1 MNANESLYAALEERL
16 NLNQGIPYTPDWSA
30 APDFMALIVEHALA
44 TQPGSIFE
52 CSSGLT
58 TLMLARCCQMNGH
71 ANGNVN
77 SQGHIYSLENG
88 QEYAANTRSY
98 FERYGLDDYATVI
111 DAPLEKMTING
122 DEFLWYS
129 LDGISTHIPAQI
141 QPPSIDMLVIDGP
154 PGFIQMNSRYPA
166 LPQLFGLL
174 AEGCSIFLDDAA
186 REDEKRIVA
195 LWLAEF
201 PGLEHQYIDTE
212 RGCSLLT
219 LNR

>member
-1 MNANESLYAALEERL
+1 MMNANGILYAALEERL

-30 APDFMALIVEHALA
+30 APDFMRLIVEHALA
-44 TQPGSIFE
+44 TQPGSIVE

-58 TLMLARCCQMNGH
+58 TLMLARCCQINDHGK
-71 ANGNVN
+71 V
-77 SQGHIYSLENG
+77 YSLENG

-129 LDGISTHIPAQI
+129 TGGISTHIPAQI
-141 QPPSIDMLVIDGP
+141 QPSGIDMLVIDGP
-154 PGFIQMNSRYPA
+154 PGFIQTNSRYPA

-174 AEGCSIFLDDAA
+174 ADGCSIFMDDAA

-212 RGCSLLT
+212 RGCSILT